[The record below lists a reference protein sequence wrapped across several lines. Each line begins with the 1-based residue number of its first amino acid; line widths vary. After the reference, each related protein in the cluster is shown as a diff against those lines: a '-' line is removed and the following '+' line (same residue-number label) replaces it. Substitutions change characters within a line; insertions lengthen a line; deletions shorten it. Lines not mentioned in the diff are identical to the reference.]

1 MEASSGTCEV
11 ARLPEEILSALLALT
26 TPRDACRA
34 AAADSDAVWS
44 RFMPRDLSPLTDDS
58 ELSGGSASSE
68 KGRFLRLCDRPV
80 LLADGLTS
88 MWLDREGGARCY
100 MLSARQLNIAWGD
113 TPHYWSWIPI
123 QGSRKMLS
131 RNSIYAAYMV
141 FKVAE
146 GAYGLCSPYPETSVT
161 LGGSQSTRQVC
172 FEEDGDHL
180 LPVWMVMAN
189 RGGRDG
195 IPQNVLLP
203 RERVDGW
210 MELEMGE
217 LQNDEGEDGEVSI
230 KLMETSATVMSGLIV
245 QGIEIRPKK
254 RDH

>member
-80 LLADGLTS
+80 LLADGLTV
-88 MWLDREGGARCY
+88 
-100 MLSARQLNIAWGD
+100 
-113 TPHYWSWIPI
+113 P
-123 QGSRKMLS
+123 
-131 RNSIYAAYMV
+131 
-141 FKVAE
+141 E